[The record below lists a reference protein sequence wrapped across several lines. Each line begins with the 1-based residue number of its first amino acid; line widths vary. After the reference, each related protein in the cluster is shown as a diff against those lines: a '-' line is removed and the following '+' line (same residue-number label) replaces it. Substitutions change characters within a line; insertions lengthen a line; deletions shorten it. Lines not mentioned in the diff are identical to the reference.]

1 VKGRRD
7 PDAFAR
13 EQENQKALQAMA
25 DAGLIDLCH
34 FDESGF
40 ATVPS
45 VPYAWQPVGTT
56 LELPSFKSKRLNVLG
71 FLSKGQGGFFRHT
84 EGPVDAGQVA
94 AAFDA
99 FASRRAA
106 EYMVH
111 GRPCVVN
118 VDNASWHTSQAFRG
132 RMDDWAACGVVVH
145 YLPAYSPELNP
156 IEILWRKIKYEWLPL
171 DCYASY
177 QTMKSAVLD
186 ILDGVGSKYQICFV

>member
-25 DAGLIDLCH
+25 DAGLIDLYH

-45 VPYAWQPVGTT
+45 VPYAWQPVGTS

-71 FLSKGQGGFFRHT
+71 FLSKDQRAFFHHT
-84 EGPVDAGQVA
+84 EGPVDAVQVV

-99 FASRRAA
+99 IAAHRAS
-106 EYMVH
+106 EYAIH
-111 GRPCVVN
+111 GRP
-118 VDNASWHTSQAFRG
+118 AWSSLTT
-132 RMDDWAACGVVVH
+132 
-145 YLPAYSPELNP
+145 PP
-156 IEILWRKIKYEWLPL
+156 IT
-171 DCYASY
+171 DCP
-177 QTMKSAVLD
+177 
-186 ILDGVGSKYQICFV
+186 